1 VTASGLDIEIP
12 VETIARDRNLYVAA
26 LENALLGCPIAAR
39 MQFQTLFTTFPDSE
53 FADAAKYQLAESYYR
68 DGSPAAMTS
77 AMREFAEYLRFF
89 PNAPRTEEARQ
100 RLLEIQQKLR

>member
-1 VTASGLDIEIP
+1 M
-12 VETIARDRNLYVAA
+12 
-26 LENALLGCPIAAR
+26 ENALLGCSIAAR
-39 MQFQTLFTTFPDSE
+39 LQFHTFLATFPDSE

-68 DGSPAAMTS
+68 EGSPTALTS

-89 PNAPRTEEARQ
+89 PNAPRSEEARQ